1 MVFSVS
7 TWNMYV
13 AIILG
18 CPSALIIAGAKS
30 MLSKAVS
37 DDEIGKT
44 FSLLSCGETVANL
57 LGSVTLTTIYGAT
70 AAHSKGT
77 VFIVDISINVIL
89 LLVLLYACWDLK
101 IVARYFVP
109 QTVRCCYGNQD
120 KDNDTAEKNHN
131 YGTMDCGSEREQSPS
146 SSEYCSS
153 DYDLTK

>member
-1 MVFSVS
+1 
-7 TWNMYV
+7 
-13 AIILG
+13 
-18 CPSALIIAGAKS
+18 
-30 MLSKAVS
+30 MLSKAIG

-70 AAHSKGT
+70 AADFKGT

-89 LLVLLYACWDLK
+89 FIVVLYACWDLK
-101 IVARYFVP
+101 IVARYFLP
-109 QTVRCCYGNQD
+109 NTVRRFHGNQD
-120 KDNDTAEKNHN
+120 NDNDAAENNHN
-131 YGTMDCGSEREQSPS
+131 YGTMDRDSERKPSPS